1 MNGIEAYTTYL
12 AVRNHFKTK
21 NYDYFKY
28 NGKIKVNENS
38 FRTRRDGYQFEKM
51 ARIMTRDKFS
61 EYLVANFITEEDYL
75 FGMSQGRAMMTHK
88 KWRKALESFSYQF
101 KEDIKTMYE
110 YDSDFNLHFDC
121 MRDGVMHPTLFKLY
135 LREKVHINTCV
146 VLNKLLNYTE
156 IWKQQEPKKCLLRD
170 HLQEIVERYSY
181 LEPKILNI
189 YMKNIANTYS

>member
-101 KEDIKTMYE
+101 KEDIKTLSEYE
-110 YDSDFNLHFDC
+110 NSFDSLFNC
-121 MRDGVMHPTLFKLY
+121 SSGHPPLFKLY
-135 LREKVHINTCV
+135 LRDKVHINTCV

-156 IWKQQEPKKCLLRD
+156 VWKKQEEKM
-170 HLQEIVERYSY
+170 LQNFTFVLDKYTPFLYSY
-181 LEPKILNI
+181 INIDNNKCKQVILEVFK
-189 YMKNIANTYS
+189 